1 MNSLTVATECPSC
14 GAPLDFAEGTNSLKC
29 LHCQSNLFV
38 TGRKQVLSYLVAPK
52 LEERLATALAIKKQR
67 DQGMG
72 EFRSVRSRLYYIP
85 YYRMTGQD
93 LTWEEAEKKSASDNY
108 SAEDGG
114 TGWGSSH
121 TSESYND
128 FRLEVESDLLRT
140 AAELFGKLT
149 EKVFKNGPVKSE
161 KQTPLPGPQTGQFGQ
176 TGKSAGYQK
185 DFQIDTGESHGSKTG
200 QYLNGDLAL
209 HDRYVEKNFLA
220 CKLHGLG
227 LYSLGIRPSVL
238 RLQLFRKNT
247 IGSNAKAVS
256 PALGPKEA
264 EAVGIRTGLN
274 QAQLS
279 RQVIGRTLSIIYFP
293 FWVVDT
299 DCRGKRSLSIIDAV
313 SKAVIKTD
321 APEALYNVLDREMKE
336 DPEVAGFR
344 PLVCPNCGW
353 DLPVRPDD
361 CIFFCSNCNKAW
373 QIHGS
378 LLSEVPFIVAGV
390 EGMDKSRAIQYLP
403 FWVFRAG
410 DREGRPFY
418 IYAPAFRY
426 RRLKILMDIAITFT
440 RLQPSYVAS
449 DRENN
454 ELTGCYYDSEDGLLL
469 AVLARSV
476 LTAKDIDGFRDA
488 CSKELSPSETALTWF
503 PFRIEGNYLAAPF
516 CIMSIPKNLLF

>member
-1 MNSLTVATECPSC
+1 MNCLTVATECPSC
-14 GAPLDFAEGTNSLKC
+14 GAPLDFTEGTNSLKC

-52 LEERLATALAIKKQR
+52 LDEQLASALAIKEQR
-67 DQGMG
+67 NLGRN
-72 EFRSVRSRLYYIP
+72 EFRSVRTRLYFIP

-93 LTWEEAEKKSASDNY
+93 LTWEEAERKFASDDY
-108 SAEDGG
+108 G
-114 TGWGSSH
+114 TGEGDAGWSSVLM
-121 TSESYND
+121 SEPYDD
-128 FRLEVESDLLRT
+128 FRLEGGSDLLST
-140 AAELFGKLT
+140 AAELFDKLAD
-149 EKVFKNGPVKSE
+149 KVFKKEPDRPE
-161 KQTPLPGPQTGQFGQ
+161 KQTPLSGPQTGQLKQ
-176 TGKSAGYQK
+176 TGKSADYSK
-185 DFQIDTGESHGSKTG
+185 DVQMDTGESHGQKTG

-220 CKLHGLG
+220 CGLHGLG

-238 RLQLFRKNT
+238 RLQLFRKEA

-256 PALGPKEA
+256 PALGPKDA
-264 EAVGIRTGLN
+264 EAVGISTGLN
-274 QAQLS
+274 QAQLT
-279 RQVIGRTLSIIYFP
+279 RQVIGRVLSIVYFP

-299 DCRGKRSLSIIDAV
+299 DFCGKRSLSIIDAV

-321 APEALYNVLDREMKE
+321 APEALYNVLDQEIKV

-361 CIFFCSNCNKAW
+361 CIFFCSSCNKAW
-373 QIHGS
+373 QIRGS

-390 EGMDKSRAIQYLP
+390 GGMEKSRDLQYLP

-410 DREGRPFY
+410 ERDGRPFY
-418 IYAPAFRY
+418 IFAPAFRY
-426 RRLKILMDIAITFT
+426 RRLKILMDIALTFT
-440 RLQPSYVAS
+440 RLQPTHDAS
-449 DRENN
+449 DQKNE

-469 AVLARSV
+469 AGLARSV

-488 CSKELSPSETALTWF
+488 CSKELSPSEAALTWF

-516 CIMSIPKNLLF
+516 CVMSIPKNLFF

>member
-1 MNSLTVATECPSC
+1 MKSLTVATECPSC

-52 LEERLATALAIKKQR
+52 IEERLATALAIKKQR

-93 LTWEEAEKKSASDNY
+93 LTWEEAEETTVPND
-108 SAEDGG
+108 DGNG
-114 TGWGSSH
+114 YAGWGSSLRLL
-121 TSESYND
+121 SYND
-128 FRLEVESDLLRT
+128 SRMEVGLDFLRT
-140 AAELFGKLT
+140 ASELLGKLAD
-149 EKVFKNGPVKSE
+149 KVFKNEPDRLE
-161 KQTPLPGPQTGQFGQ
+161 KEAPLPAPQTEQFGQ
-176 TGKSAGYQK
+176 TIKSAGLSK
-185 DFQIDTGESHGSKTG
+185 NIQISTGANHGQKTG

-209 HDRYVEKNFLA
+209 HDRYIEKNFLA
-220 CKLHGLG
+220 CDLHGLG

-238 RLQLFRKNT
+238 RLQLFKKNT

-256 PALGPKEA
+256 PSLGPKEA
-264 EAVGIRTGLN
+264 EAVGLKKGLN
-274 QAQLS
+274 QTRLS
-279 RQVIGRTLSIIYFP
+279 RQVIGRVLSIIYFP
-293 FWVVDT
+293 FWVVDAEF
-299 DCRGKRSLSIIDAV
+299 REKRAISIIDAV
-313 SKAVIKTD
+313 SKAVIKTN
-321 APEALYNVLDREMKE
+321 APEALFNVLDHEIKE

-361 CIFFCSNCNKAW
+361 CIFFCSSCNKAW

-378 LLSEVPFIVAGV
+378 LLSEVPFTVAGV
-390 EGMDKSRAIQYLP
+390 EGMEKNSATQYLP

-410 DREGRPFY
+410 NKAGSPFY
-418 IYAPAFRY
+418 IFAPAFRY
-426 RRLKILMDIAITFT
+426 RRLKILMDMAITFT

-449 DRENN
+449 AWKNN

-469 AVLARSV
+469 AGIARSV
-476 LTAKDIDGFRDA
+476 LTAKDTDGFREA
-488 CSKELSPSETALTWF
+488 CSKGLSPTGAALTWF
-503 PFRIEGNYLAAPF
+503 PFRIEGNYLSAPF
-516 CIMSIPKNLLF
+516 CVMSIPKNLLF